1 MVAERRAKALA
12 ARALLTR
19 VYCVMMGHR
28 NEEPIELMHE
38 DLQVHVDTD
47 WVEDLLERKNT
58 SGVNV
63 RRGIEE
69 RVSTTSENN
78 VYNIYLKPVS
88 ISTCSS
94 IQRC

>member
-1 MVAERRAKALA
+1 M
-12 ARALLTR
+12 T
-19 VYCVMMGHR
+19 GHT

-38 DLQVHVDTD
+38 DVQVHVDSD
-47 WVEDLLERKNT
+47 RVEDLLERKNT
-58 SGVNV
+58 SGVIV

-69 RVSTTSENN
+69 RVSTTSEDN
-78 VYNIYLKPVS
+78 VYNIYVKPVS